1 MRSVRYPS
9 LGALAIALFVNA
21 WPTAG
26 DAQAQ
31 PSKDNTSPPI
41 EVPTTP
47 VPQGPTAPP
56 PPPPKPPPPKP
67 APPPAAAAPAPAAPA
82 APATGDKPAE
92 DKKEPSFNNEG
103 VFKISGSK
111 GPGIVGAPKGSKKG
125 TAGEPTAKP
134 AAKGKAAGKGGKAS
148 TATVAQ
154 WPGFRM
160 TEDGGSEI
168 VVEFSKNPASPT
180 EHPAAGSLSYVFK
193 GAHVIKSNNQNPL
206 ITVHFN
212 TPIASARLVPHKGE
226 LHLKIEF
233 RPGVSVKPSSGLRAS
248 SDGDGQQ
255 FFVKL
260 PAGAWL
266 PKGAENEEM
275 PPPPTQKLKGKGKGD
290 TAEEGDTKTAPPP
303 PKTESGPKTG
313 PTP

>member
-1 MRSVRYPS
+1 
-9 LGALAIALFVNA
+9 A
-21 WPTAG
+21 
-26 DAQAQ
+26 
-31 PSKDNTSPPI
+31 
-41 EVPTTP
+41 
-47 VPQGPTAPP
+47 
-56 PPPPKPPPPKP
+56 P
-67 APPPAAAAPAPAAPA
+67 APAPAPAAPGKA
-82 APATGDKPAE
+82 DEKKPAE
-92 DKKEPSFNNEG
+92 DKEPAFNNEG

-111 GPGIVGAPKGSKKG
+111 GPGIVGAPKGSKAGKG
-125 TAGEPTAKP
+125 APS
-134 AAKGKAAGKGGKAS
+134 GKAAPGTKVGKAKTS
-148 TATVAQ
+148 TAIVAQ

-168 VVEFSKNPASPT
+168 VVEFSKNPLSPT
-180 EHPAAGSLSYVFK
+180 QHPAAGSLSFVFK

-226 LHLKIEF
+226 LHLKIDF
-233 RPGVSVKPSSGLRAS
+233 RPGVSVAPVSGLRAS

-275 PPPPTQKLKGKGKGD
+275 PPPPTQKLKGKGKGEGGK
-290 TAEEGDTKTAPPP
+290 AEQEEPSAPP
-303 PKTESGPKTG
+303 PKTESGSKTG